1 MCHQAQDLRKID
13 GPYSIA
19 CLLIHAIGIMIS
31 SDAGSQRWVAEA
43 EGVSRVWNGPHTYSL
58 KHPAD
63 PVDNLLEPT
72 TQRLQTQMP
81 IAFENEGLLL
91 AGGCIL
97 SPRTIPFITEK
108 QNSIVAM
115 STDFGAISG
124 SKT

>member
-1 MCHQAQDLRKID
+1 MLEVRD
-13 GPYSIA
+13 GWWK
-19 CLLIHAIGIMIS
+19 
-31 SDAGSQRWVAEA
+31 R
-43 EGVSRVWNGPHTYSL
+43 RVCPGLGMDHMPT
-58 KHPAD
+58 PAD

-81 IAFENEGLLL
+81 MAFENEGSLL

-97 SPRTIPFITEK
+97 SPRTIPSITEK

-124 SKT
+124 SKTWF